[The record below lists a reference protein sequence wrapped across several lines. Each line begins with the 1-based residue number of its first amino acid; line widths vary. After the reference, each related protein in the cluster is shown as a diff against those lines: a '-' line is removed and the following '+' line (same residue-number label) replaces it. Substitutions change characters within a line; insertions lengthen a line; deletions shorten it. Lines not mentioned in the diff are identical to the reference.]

1 MAEVRPI
8 RHETDFRVVPQL
20 YHNDK
25 AAFGQIMLGDAGAF
39 LARVYTQ
46 VLDGTKTHR
55 WSKTKKYKASDFHVT
70 KTSFPGGTLVWVD
83 LPLKEDGS
91 HVWATAYGP

>member
-39 LARVYTQ
+39 RFASASGN
-46 VLDGTKTHR
+46 GTVG
-55 WSKTKKYKASDFHVT
+55 AF
-70 KTSFPGGTLVWVD
+70 
-83 LPLKEDGS
+83 LP
-91 HVWATAYGP
+91 